1 MEQEYL
7 AFVDEIGRTIEGK
20 YLYRFDYCKDTEIV
34 WGNYFNI
41 TPAIIVPNIQ
51 PDNNCLS
58 STEEVISPKKLE
70 LAKTNG
76 CFSMQD
82 CIDGIISICF
92 SQINDDNSIYYNEE
106 PLKFDFG
113 EKIEEVRDRLSKCG
127 FTLCGLKEVEV
138 DDEPLVEAKE
148 PEEEETNWEDEEET
162 WTEIP
167 KTEVISFEVGNEVNF
182 NSLSEI
188 FYNLAFERVDYIYKE
203 AQYTIRGHIVDVFP
217 IYCSYKKNGKEFTD
231 TSYPFRIS
239 FIGNEIEEMFTY
251 DLDSQEK
258 IEEVEKI
265 TVLNIKYPDDE

>member
-7 AFVDEIGRTIEGK
+7 AFVDEIGRTIEGN

-82 CIDGIISICF
+82 CIDGIISLCF
-92 SQINDDNSIYYNEE
+92 STIGDDDSIYFNEE

-113 EKIEEVRDRLSKCG
+113 EKIEDVRDRLTKCG

-138 DDEPLVEAKE
+138 DDEPLVAAKE
-148 PEEEETNWEDEEET
+148 PEKEPEEVEDF

-167 KTEVISFEVGNEVNF
+167 KTEVISFEAGQEVDF
-182 NSLSEI
+182 NHLSEL
-188 FYNLAFERVDYIYKE
+188 FFSLAFERVDYIYKQ

-217 IYCSYKKNGKEFTD
+217 IYCSYKKNGEEFTD
-231 TSYPFRIS
+231 TTYPFRIS
-239 FIGNEIEEMFTY
+239 FIGNEVEQMFTY
-251 DLDSQEK
+251 DIDSQEK
-258 IEEVEKI
+258 IEDLEKI
-265 TVLNIKYPDDE
+265 TVLNIELPDYE